1 MRWLLS
7 PWLLACW
14 FALCGLG
21 SLPALASETVHV
33 DEVRRIVTLGERVI
47 SDEVVSLPDRLDRA
61 LRDETLRIAY
71 EFVVHPASTSTQGLW
86 LFRAGAPYRLF
97 LNGRPESPLLPLR
110 ETTADRETSLN
121 GRSPALFVLPS
132 DSVNVRIEFLALP
145 FMPVGLVELHS
156 GPLDALTLTHLVRYE
171 SAARP
176 VFLSGAIASTLGL
189 LLLLLWVIKRS
200 MKALLF
206 ISFMCLCI
214 ALRDWLYSSSQLPL
228 PALVFEQANPFL
240 IMCFA
245 VTAQAVTLLLV
256 NQLTLERGRLL
267 WGIVGVMTL
276 LFGLSLVHPP
286 STIGVRSV
294 SLALSIGGL
303 FVTIALLWYGRAS
316 LSRLRVLV
324 LSGGYLILVG
334 GSLHDFGMMTGHV
347 PPTQGTQIVWGFLAL
362 LLAFTYITAE
372 FVLRNLSLAENANQ
386 MLEQKVRE
394 TTEALEQSY
403 QALAAHQS
411 REARRQER
419 SHIMRELHDSLGS
432 QLITALRGVERD
444 ALSKQDLLHALEDSL
459 SDLRQLLSTNR
470 ADGHLIAVL
479 ATWRQHWEHRLDS
492 AGVRTRWDMD
502 DSVEGVVLP
511 PETLHHLLRILQE
524 SATNTLKHAEADT
537 FYVSA
542 HRTDDLLELA
552 FCDNGKGLPP
562 PASQG
567 SDPEGSQSGGQGLSG
582 MQTRAKQIGARLQLT
597 ERQEGMGVCVRV
609 SLPLDARASS
619 DASGAMNNAA
629 QPAT

>member
-1 MRWLLS
+1 MRCLLKRC
-7 PWLLACW
+7 LLACW
-14 FALCGLG
+14 LALCA
-21 SLPALASETVHV
+21 LPTLASETVHV
-33 DEVRRIVTLGERVI
+33 DEVRRIVTLGDQVI
-47 SDEVVSLPDRLDRA
+47 SNEVVSLPDRLDRA
-61 LRDETLRIAY
+61 WRDETLRIAY
-71 EFVVHPASTSTQGLW
+71 EFVLPPAASAQGLW
-86 LFRAGAPYRLF
+86 LFRAGAPYRVF
-97 LNGRPESPLLPLR
+97 LNGQPAFPLLPLR
-110 ETTADRETSLN
+110 GTTPHQEASLN
-121 GRSPALFVLPS
+121 GRSPALFGLPS
-132 DSVNVRIEFLALP
+132 EPVTARIEFQTLP
-145 FMPVGLVELHS
+145 FMPVGLVELRS
-156 GPLDALTLTHLVRYE
+156 GPLDALTLKHLVRYE
-171 SAARP
+171 AAARP

-189 LLLLLWVIKRS
+189 LSLLLWVIKRS
-200 MKALLF
+200 MKILLF
-206 ISFMCLCI
+206 FAFMCLCI
-214 ALRDWLYSSSQLPL
+214 ALRDWLYSSSRLPL
-228 PALVFEQANPFL
+228 PALVFEQANPYL

-256 NQLTLERGRLL
+256 NQFTRERGRLL

-444 ALSKQDLLHALEDSL
+444 ALSKHDLLRALEDSL

-470 ADGHLIAVL
+470 ADGHLTAVL
-479 ATWRQHWEHRLDS
+479 ANWRQHWEHRLDS

-502 DSVEGVVLP
+502 DSVEGLVLP

-542 HRTDDLLELA
+542 RRTNDLLELA
-552 FCDNGKGLPP
+552 FCDNGKGLPAPLP
-562 PASQG
+562 PG
-567 SDPEGSQSGGQGLSG
+567 VEHETERPGGQGLSG
-582 MQTRAKQIGARLQLT
+582 MRTRAEQIGASLLLAQR
-597 ERQEGMGVCVRV
+597 GDGPGVCVRL
-609 SLPLDARASS
+609 SLPLDVQASS
-619 DASGAMNNAA
+619 GASNGMAL
-629 QPAT
+629 PAP